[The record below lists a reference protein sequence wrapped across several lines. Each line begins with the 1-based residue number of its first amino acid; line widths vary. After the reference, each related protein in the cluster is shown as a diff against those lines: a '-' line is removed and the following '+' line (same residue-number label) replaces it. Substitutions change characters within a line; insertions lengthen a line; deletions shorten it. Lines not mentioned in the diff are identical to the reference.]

1 MTEQPVAAPY
11 DVLFEPVRIGPFTT
25 KNRFYQVPH
34 CNGMG
39 YRDPSAQASMRKIKA
54 EGGWSVVCTEQ
65 VEIHATSDI
74 APFIELRIWDD
85 QDLPALRRI
94 ADAIHE
100 GGGLAGIELAHNG
113 MNAPNQLSRET
124 PLGPQ
129 HLPVAPDTI
138 APVQAR
144 AMTTQDIDD
153 LRRWHRNAVR
163 RSLEAGYD
171 IVYVYGAHGYGAPH
185 HFLSRRYNNRT
196 DQYGGSLENRMRLL
210 KELIEDTVEEVAG
223 RAAVACRI
231 TVEEEIDGGITRED
245 IEGVLRELGELPDLW
260 DFAMGSWEGDSVTS
274 RFAPEG
280 RQEEFVAGLRKLTT
294 KPVVGVGRFTSPDA
308 MVRQVKAGILD
319 LIGAA
324 RPSIADPFLPNK
336 IRDGRL
342 NLIRECIGCNIC
354 VSGDLTMSPIRC
366 TQNPSMG
373 EEWRRG
379 WHPERIRAKESDS
392 QVLVVG
398 AGPAGLEAARALGV
412 RGYDVALVE
421 ARRELGGR
429 VTQESALPGLS
440 AWGRVKEYREAALA
454 ELPNVEIYRES
465 PMSADDIVEFGF
477 QHVLVATGST
487 WRTDGV
493 ARFHTTP
500 LPIADGAQVL
510 GPDDLFAGRLPSG
523 RKVVVYD
530 DDHYYLGGVVA
541 ELLAQKGYDVSIVTT
556 ASQVSAWTNNTFEV
570 NRIQRRLIENGVTRV
585 TDHAVVSVGA
595 GGVRL
600 RDVYA
605 GIERDEACDAVVMV
619 TARLPKEE
627 LHLELVGR
635 RDAGELQSVRG
646 IGDAWAPGTIA
657 AAVWSGR
664 RAAEEFDAVLP
675 SNDVVPFRREVT
687 QLA

>member
-1 MTEQPVAAPY
+1 MTSPY
-11 DVLFEPVRIGPFTT
+11 DILFEPVQIGPVTA

-39 YRDPSAQASMRKIKA
+39 YRDPSAQASMRRIKA

-85 QDLPALRRI
+85 QDLPALKRI

-144 AMTTQDIDD
+144 AMTTQDIAD

-196 DQYGGSLENRMRLL
+196 DEYGGSLENRMRLL
-210 KELIEDTVEEVAG
+210 KELIEDTLEECAG

-280 RQEEFVAGLRKLTT
+280 RQEEFVAGLKKLTT

-429 VTQESALPGLS
+429 VGQESALPGLS

-465 PMSADDIVEFGF
+465 PMSADDIAEFGF

-500 LPIADGAQVL
+500 LPIAEGAQVL
-510 GPDDLFAGRLPSG
+510 GPDDIFAGRLPSG

-530 DDHYYLGGVVA
+530 DDHYYLGGVIA
-541 ELLAQKGYDVSIVTT
+541 ELLAQQGHEVSIVTPG
-556 ASQVSAWTNNTFEV
+556 SQVSAWTNNTFEV

-585 TDHAVVSVGA
+585 TDHAVVSVGV
-595 GGVRL
+595 GGVTV

-605 GIERDEACDAVVMV
+605 GAERELDCDAVVMV

-627 LHLELVGR
+627 LYLELVGR
-635 RDAGELQSVRG
+635 RDAGELLSVRG

-664 RAAEEFDAVLP
+664 RAAEEFDAQLP

>member
-1 MTEQPVAAPY
+1 
-11 DVLFEPVRIGPFTT
+11 
-25 KNRFYQVPH
+25 
-34 CNGMG
+34 
-39 YRDPSAQASMRKIKA
+39 
-54 EGGWSVVCTEQ
+54 
-65 VEIHATSDI
+65 
-74 APFIELRIWDD
+74 FIELRIWDD
-85 QDLPALRRI
+85 QDLPALKRI

-144 AMTTQDIDD
+144 AMSTQDIAD

-196 DQYGGSLENRMRLL
+196 DAYGGSLENRMRLL
-210 KELIEDTVEEVAG
+210 RELIEDTLEEVAG

-454 ELPNVEIYRES
+454 ELPNVEVFRES

-500 LPIADGAQVL
+500 LPIADGAEVL

-523 RKVVVYD
+523 RRVVVYD
-530 DDHYYLGGVVA
+530 DDHYYLGSVVA
-541 ELLAQKGYDVSIVTT
+541 ELLAQKGHDVSIVTP
-556 ASQVSAWTNNTFEV
+556 AAQVSAWTNNTFEV

-585 TDHAVVSVGA
+585 TDHAVVAVGA
-595 GGVRL
+595 GGVRI

-605 GIERDEACDAVVMV
+605 GIERELDCDAVVMV

-635 RDAGELQSVRG
+635 RDAGELLSVRG

-664 RAAEEFDAVLP
+664 RAAEEFDAVLAP
-675 SNDVVPFRREVT
+675 NDVVPFRREVT